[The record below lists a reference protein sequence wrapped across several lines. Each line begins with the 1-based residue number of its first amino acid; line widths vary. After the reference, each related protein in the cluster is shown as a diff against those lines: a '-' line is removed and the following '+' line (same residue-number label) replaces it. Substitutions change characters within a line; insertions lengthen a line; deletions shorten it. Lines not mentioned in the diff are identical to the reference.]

1 MIMNCEVIPAPK
13 IDYETHIREL
23 REVGNKF
30 NEILL
35 TARTKGFI
43 NPKEVQSAC
52 DELQI
57 IEDKMKEE
65 IPMAYWQS
73 KGLNKGGKK
82 TQPDPYKWC
91 KTTVQKILAQQE
103 YCGDVINFKT
113 YSKNFKNKKRLQN
126 PEENWKIF

>member
-1 MIMNCEVIPAPK
+1 MRKRNKRVHVYFNEEENEILCDSSRCTKLPKAAILRHMIMNCEVIPAPK

-30 NEILL
+30 NDILL

-43 NPKEVQSAC
+43 NPKEVQCAC

-65 IPMAYWQS
+65 I
-73 KGLNKGGKK
+73 
-82 TQPDPYKWC
+82 
-91 KTTVQKILAQQE
+91 
-103 YCGDVINFKT
+103 
-113 YSKNFKNKKRLQN
+113 YSIR
-126 PEENWKIF
+126 ENRK

>member
-1 MIMNCEVIPAPK
+1 MRKRNKRVHVYFNEEENAILCDLSQRTKLPKAVILRHMIMNCEVIPAPK

-30 NEILL
+30 DEILL

-43 NPKEVQSAC
+43 NPKEVQCAC

-65 IPMAYWQS
+65 IHS
-73 KGLNKGGKK
+73 IKENR
-82 TQPDPYKWC
+82 
-91 KTTVQKILAQQE
+91 QE
-103 YCGDVINFKT
+103 VM
-113 YSKNFKNKKRLQN
+113 
-126 PEENWKIF
+126 

>member
-1 MIMNCEVIPAPK
+1 MYFNEEENAILCDLSQRTKLPKAVILRHMIMNCEVIPAPK

-30 NEILL
+30 NDILL

-43 NPKEVQSAC
+43 NPKEVQCAC

-65 IPMAYWQS
+65 IHS
-73 KGLNKGGKK
+73 IKENR
-82 TQPDPYKWC
+82 
-91 KTTVQKILAQQE
+91 QE
-103 YCGDVINFKT
+103 VM
-113 YSKNFKNKKRLQN
+113 
-126 PEENWKIF
+126 